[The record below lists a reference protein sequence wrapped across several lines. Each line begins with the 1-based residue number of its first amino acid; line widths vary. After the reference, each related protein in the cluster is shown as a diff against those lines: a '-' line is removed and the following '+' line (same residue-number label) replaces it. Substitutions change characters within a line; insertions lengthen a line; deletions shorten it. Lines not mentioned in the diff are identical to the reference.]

1 MTPSL
6 TLPWVVAAV
15 MVVLFFVAAGFRFRR
30 RQSAPTNL
38 VFDVQGAPVTVEL
51 QQLFGAYGQSRVVG
65 VVQLRDGL
73 QVTYE
78 NGVHL
83 TFVPVH
89 TGGQVG
95 GVRE

>member
-1 MTPSL
+1 MTPAFNL
-6 TLPWVVAAV
+6 QWLLVAIIVA
-15 MVVLFFVAAGFRFRR
+15 LFFVAAGFRFRR
-30 RQSAPTNL
+30 RISTPTNL

-65 VVQLRDGL
+65 VVQLQDGL

-89 TGGQVG
+89 TGGKVG